1 MTESVYTDK
10 DQPVNVRL
18 SGHERECA
26 LRYEYI
32 ERRLDEGS
40 QKFLRIENMLWG
52 LYGLVAVAVA
62 YMKLL

>member
-32 ERRLDEGS
+32 ERRLEEGS
-40 QKFLRIENMLWG
+40 QKFLRIE
-52 LYGLVAVAVA
+52 
-62 YMKLL
+62 

>member
-18 SGHERECA
+18 SGHESECA

-32 ERRLDEGS
+32 ERRLEEGS

-62 YMKLL
+62 YMKIM